1 MPQELA
7 HRYRQAIGQLI
18 TMDGASFS
26 NVFPQALVIVSAV
39 WHARDEDYDVIRK
52 IDAQMN
58 GAGALR
64 MGSTKEIEPYTLA
77 DKRRN
82 LRQYQRALYDAHGLF
97 LELAEVYDEGLGEEM
112 LEDLLLDRIDL
123 AEMPPLQAGEALE
136 RGLDYLGTLSWPE
149 LDDDTNYESMVIRKR
164 GSSFALTYPD
174 GVYDKMIA
182 AIGPPA
188 QIVSASGYAYLF
200 YELEK
205 DGMRIDADNIEWFSN
220 EFEVI
225 NAVANGGGR
234 TVGVVSDFR
243 LRRMRQE
250 NDMAEGVEVVE
261 PSRVQIPAGAYMLS
275 RARTDSYREEPALKD
290 ELLRI
295 MLSEATR
302 GQAEQMRP
310 GFRPL
315 ALQSA
320 DRIEAV
326 YRYAYPKDLSSQW
339 ALIVAGAFTVVA
351 GVIFMMF
358 YRE

>member
-26 NVFPQALVIVSAV
+26 NVFPQALVNVSAV

-136 RGLDYLGTLSWPE
+136 RGLNYLGTLS
-149 LDDDTNYESMVIRKR
+149 
-164 GSSFALTYPD
+164 
-174 GVYDKMIA
+174 
-182 AIGPPA
+182 
-188 QIVSASGYAYLF
+188 
-200 YELEK
+200 
-205 DGMRIDADNIEWFSN
+205 
-220 EFEVI
+220 
-225 NAVANGGGR
+225 
-234 TVGVVSDFR
+234 
-243 LRRMRQE
+243 
-250 NDMAEGVEVVE
+250 
-261 PSRVQIPAGAYMLS
+261 
-275 RARTDSYREEPALKD
+275 
-290 ELLRI
+290 
-295 MLSEATR
+295 
-302 GQAEQMRP
+302 
-310 GFRPL
+310 
-315 ALQSA
+315 
-320 DRIEAV
+320 
-326 YRYAYPKDLSSQW
+326 
-339 ALIVAGAFTVVA
+339 
-351 GVIFMMF
+351 
-358 YRE
+358 